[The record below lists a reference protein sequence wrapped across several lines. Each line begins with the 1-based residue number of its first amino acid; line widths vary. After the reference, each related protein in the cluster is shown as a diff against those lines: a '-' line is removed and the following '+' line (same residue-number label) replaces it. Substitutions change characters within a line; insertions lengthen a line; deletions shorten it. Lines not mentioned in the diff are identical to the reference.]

1 MPAEELSVELETTTG
16 VMLTLEQYNALQ
28 SRLALLEE
36 MGAECAQDWQKI
48 ERLLARISALK
59 DALEAAAGLRES
71 DLDGADIYVHQWRQL
86 LTANDTRA
94 EHE

>member
-1 MPAEELSVELETTTG
+1 VELETTTG

-48 ERLLARISALK
+48 ERLLASISALK

-86 LTANDTRA
+86 LTGAD
-94 EHE
+94 HG